1 MNDVKRDFQERCD
14 EINLY
19 FSFLE
24 KVITKNGKISY
35 PNGTSENIDTILIT
49 TLKAQAFLLLYNLT
63 ESSIKKAVEAI
74 FQEIL
79 RSGVKYED
87 AKEHIRKD
95 FIKFI
100 KNRVRADDFV
110 VGITTLSEDIFSYCL
125 SVKTSPNDIQPQY
138 IKELFSGNVYAETIK
153 NIARQFGF
161 SSATNPRKT
170 NNGRALRTI
179 KEQRNDL
186 AHGVKSFQEV
196 GQNYSSQELIKMKEE
211 SIAYLK
217 QIIDNIENYIVSKD
231 FLK

>member
-24 KVITKNGKISY
+24 KVTTKKGKILY
-35 PNGTSENIDTILIT
+35 PDGASDNIDTILIK

-87 AKEHIRKD
+87 AKTHIRKD

-100 KNRVRADDFV
+100 KSKVSADEFV
-110 VGITTLSEDIFSYCL
+110 SGVSVLSEDIFPFCL
-125 SVKTSPNDIQPQY
+125 SVKNSPSDIQPQY
-138 IKELFSGNVYAETIK
+138 IKELFSGNVYADTIK
-153 NIARQFGF
+153 NIAKQFGF

-170 NNGRALRTI
+170 NNGHALKTI

-196 GQNYSSQELIKMKEE
+196 GQNYSPQELFKMKDET
-211 SIAYLK
+211 IAYLK
-217 QIIDNIENYIVSKD
+217 QIIDNIESYIVSRE